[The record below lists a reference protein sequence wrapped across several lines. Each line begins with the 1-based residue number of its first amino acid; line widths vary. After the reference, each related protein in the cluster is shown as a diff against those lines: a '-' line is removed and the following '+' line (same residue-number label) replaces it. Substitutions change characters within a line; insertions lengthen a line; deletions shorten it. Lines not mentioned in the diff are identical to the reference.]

1 VNAVI
6 TLLISESKDLP
17 ENQKL
22 ALNQFNNESM
32 ALLDLTRSYLTDLL
46 SDPEPVDKEQ
56 QLIDTLYFLSKLYFT
71 SISFLNKYYN
81 LQEEKTRWR

>member
-1 VNAVI
+1 VNVVI

>member
-1 VNAVI
+1 MNVVI